1 MADFAAALR
10 SRLTG
15 LTGGQVFW
23 TIVPAGKVAPY
34 IRLQTISDPRPQ
46 HLAGYDA
53 ARVTRVQADCFGTT
67 HKATRALA
75 LATIAALA
83 EPDEAGG
90 VTFGR
95 TKAEG
100 PRDLGED
107 VTGIGFI
114 HRASIDLF
122 VHHTGD

>member
-10 SRLTG
+10 TRLIG
-15 LTGGQVFW
+15 LAGGAIFW
-23 TIVPAGKVAPY
+23 TKVKDGAVAPY

-46 HLAGYDA
+46 HLAGYDG
-53 ARVTRVQADCFGTT
+53 ARVTRVQADCFGAT
-67 HKATRALA
+67 HKDTRALA

-83 EPDEAGG
+83 APATVGG

-107 VTGIGFI
+107 VAGIGFI